1 MIPLFKV
8 RHPKGLGNVIDKV
21 YESGIITEGD
31 YADEFEKKIGEYIG
45 NPNICLVNSCTSA
58 ISLAAHMCDIG
69 PDHEVIT
76 TSMTCL
82 NQDASIKLADGSSM
96 IIRKIVNN
104 KLPVDVMSF
113 NTDTMAFESKRV
125 TNWIKLK
132 NTTGIWYRFVLKNAT
147 PCSNGSKRG
156 MWVTGDHKILT
167 NVGYK
172 RVDELSDTDLV
183 VTDRYTL
190 NSKQMEFLDG
200 ALLGDGSITSKN
212 TTGLSR
218 FVVGHSIVQ
227 SEWIKLKE
235 NALKGIGYS
244 TAQYPE
250 RDGHAASMYIY
261 THSTVGFKKERER
274 WYSVSRTK
282 IVPNDLKITP
292 LVLATWFMD
301 DGSLNSPTGVV
312 FCTDGFNVECIWTL
326 FYKLV
331 DFGFKPR
338 VIGLHTKKRR
348 ISLGSTDTA
357 KLFNIIGAYVPPTM
371 RYKLGNFD
379 CPEYDQSMWDL
390 GEAVVEYDNPIVTK
404 FEKRGKGFNYDYCI
418 EVEDNHN
425 FIVCSTVVSNC
436 LATNLPFY
444 QLGAKL
450 VFADVDP
457 TTGNLD
463 PKSVAKLVT
472 DKTKAIVVVHWAG
485 QPVELNEIHKIAT
498 QYNIPVIED
507 AAHALRAEYDN
518 IRIGSHSDYVCFSFQ
533 AIKQLSTVDG
543 GAIACKRPEDAALI
557 RKIRWFGLDR
567 SFKSPP
573 GQPPASRWEQ
583 DITHGGFKMHMNNVN
598 AAIGLLQMETIDEV
612 IVAHIANG
620 KYYDGYIH
628 NPKIEKLRRPT
639 NTKSAFWIY
648 SLLVDDPVKFKQYMT
663 ENGIATDVV
672 HVRNDKYTI
681 FENFRP
687 STPLKG
693 LDHFTSKLMHIPV
706 GWWLSEDERN
716 YIVDTVNKY

>member
-8 RHPKGLGNVIDKV
+8 RHPKGLGNLIDKV

-45 NPNICLVNSCTSA
+45 NPNVCLVNSCTSA
-58 ISLAAHMCDIG
+58 LSLAAHMCSIG
-69 PDHEVIT
+69 PGQEIIT
-76 TSMTCL
+76 TS
-82 NQDASIKLADGSSM
+82 
-96 IIRKIVNN
+96 
-104 KLPVDVMSF
+104 
-113 NTDTMAFESKRV
+113 
-125 TNWIKLK
+125 
-132 NTTGIWYRFVLKNAT
+132 
-147 PCSNGSKRG
+147 
-156 MWVTGDHKILT
+156 LT
-167 NVGYK
+167 
-172 RVDELSDTDLV
+172 
-183 VTDRYTL
+183 
-190 NSKQMEFLDG
+190 
-200 ALLGDGSITSKN
+200 
-212 TTGLSR
+212 
-218 FVVGHSIVQ
+218 
-227 SEWIKLKE
+227 
-235 NALKGIGYS
+235 
-244 TAQYPE
+244 
-250 RDGHAASMYIY
+250 
-261 THSTVGFKKERER
+261 
-274 WYSVSRTK
+274 
-282 IVPNDLKITP
+282 
-292 LVLATWFMD
+292 
-301 DGSLNSPTGVV
+301 
-312 FCTDGFNVECIWTL
+312 
-326 FYKLV
+326 
-331 DFGFKPR
+331 
-338 VIGLHTKKRR
+338 
-348 ISLGSTDTA
+348 
-357 KLFNIIGAYVPPTM
+357 
-371 RYKLGNFD
+371 
-379 CPEYDQSMWDL
+379 
-390 GEAVVEYDNPIVTK
+390 
-404 FEKRGKGFNYDYCI
+404 
-418 EVEDNHN
+418 
-425 FIVCSTVVSNC
+425 C

-457 TTGNLD
+457 TTGNID
-463 PKSVAKLVT
+463 PKSVAKLIT
-472 DKTKAIVVVHWAG
+472 NKTKAIVVVHWAG
-485 QPVELNEIHKIAT
+485 QPVELNEIHKIAI

-583 DITHGGFKMHMNNVN
+583 DITHGGFKMHMNNIN

-612 IVAHIANG
+612 IDAHIANG

-628 NPKIEKLRRPT
+628 NPKIEKMRRPT

-687 STPLKG
+687 SEPLKG
-693 LDHFTSKLMHIPV
+693 LDHFASKLMHIPV